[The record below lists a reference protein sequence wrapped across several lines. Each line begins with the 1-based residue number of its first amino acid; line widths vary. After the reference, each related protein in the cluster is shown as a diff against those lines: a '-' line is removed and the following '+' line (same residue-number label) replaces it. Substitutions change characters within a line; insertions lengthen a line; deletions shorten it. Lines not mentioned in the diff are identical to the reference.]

1 AVSNFTFTATVSNT
15 ALATVSV
22 TATNNGSLSNAVY
35 TLSITPGTNQNGTT
49 PIQLIASEAGLF
61 TTNTLLLTIQP
72 VNQAPTF
79 TLATNFLVAA
89 EESGLVTNAG
99 FALNMY
105 AGATNQAS
113 QTWTFT
119 ALTVTGNATNA
130 AFTNL
135 PAIGTNGT
143 LSFKPVAHSY
153 GTNLVT
159 VIMKTTGA
167 TNNGGINTATN
178 TFTLAVLPVSH
189 APVINLFTNVVVLE
203 NAAATNTTVNVWD
216 YDLAVSNFTFTATV
230 SNTTLATVSVTA
242 TNNGSLSNAVYT
254 LTITPGTNQNGTT
267 PIQLISSEAGLF
279 TTNSLTLTVKPVNQT
294 PSFTFSTNRLVV
306 AENAG
311 VVTNGF
317 FVTNIYVGATNQS
330 GQTWLFA
337 VSCPTNNATNVTFA
351 QFPAISTNG
360 TLVFKTANYA
370 FGTNQV
376 TVSMT
381 TSGSITNGGVNSC
394 TNTFDLA
401 VVQGQYP
408 PAITG
413 LTNKNMLEN
422 AITNLTMPFTVFDP
436 LTTNFNIT
444 CTSANTNLLTVSV
457 TGLGTN
463 HTLVF
468 APVTNAFGTN
478 TVTVTV
484 DDGTLTNSATLT
496 AGIAWVNQAPSFNL
510 AIQSYIVDKYDVAVS
525 LANAV
530 TNIQAGPTN
539 ESGQTVTFVVTN
551 SNSSLFLNQPTVSSL
566 GTLIFTPGKVA
577 GIVTVGIRAVDNGGA
592 LNGGVSNSASQTLT
606 ITIPPNP
613 FNYLAGKFTGLFYD
627 TNDISINSAGYFD
640 LLMANDG
647 TFTGFINNLGS
658 SNGFSGQFSIS
669 NATMSVTSGNYV
681 LNFTANTSANWTET
695 VNGTVSN

>member
-1 AVSNFTFTATVSNT
+1 
-15 ALATVSV
+15 
-22 TATNNGSLSNAVY
+22 
-35 TLSITPGTNQNGTT
+35 
-49 PIQLIASEAGLF
+49 
-61 TTNTLLLTIQP
+61 
-72 VNQAPTF
+72 
-79 TLATNFLVAA
+79 
-89 EESGLVTNAG
+89 LVTNAG
-99 FALNMY
+99 FAKNM
-105 AGATNQAS
+105 
-113 QTWTFT
+113 
-119 ALTVTGNATNA
+119 
-130 AFTNL
+130 
-135 PAIGTNGT
+135 
-143 LSFKPVAHSY
+143 
-153 GTNLVT
+153 
-159 VIMKTTGA
+159 
-167 TNNGGINTATN
+167 
-178 TFTLAVLPVSH
+178 
-189 APVINLFTNVVVLE
+189 
-203 NAAATNTTVNVWD
+203 
-216 YDLAVSNFTFTATV
+216 
-230 SNTTLATVSVTA
+230 
-242 TNNGSLSNAVYT
+242 
-254 LTITPGTNQNGTT
+254 
-267 PIQLISSEAGLF
+267 
-279 TTNSLTLTVKPVNQT
+279 
-294 PSFTFSTNRLVV
+294 
-306 AENAG
+306 
-311 VVTNGF
+311 
-317 FVTNIYVGATNQS
+317 YVGATNQS
-330 GQTWLFA
+330 GQSWSFA

-360 TLVFKTANYA
+360 TLIFKSANYA

-376 TVSMT
+376 TVTMT
-381 TSGSITNGGVNSC
+381 TSGSTTNGGVNSC
-394 TNTFDLA
+394 TNTFALA

-496 AGIAWVNQAPSFNL
+496 AGVAWVNQAPSFNL
-510 AIQSYIVDKYDVAVS
+510 AIQSYIVDKYDVAVT

-539 ESGQTVTFVVTN
+539 ESSQLVTFVVTN
-551 SNSSLFLNQPTVSSL
+551 NNSSLFLNQPTVSSL

-592 LNGGVSNSASQTLT
+592 LNGGTSNSASQTLT

-627 TNDISINSAGYFD
+627 TNAISINSAGYFD
-640 LLMANDG
+640 LVMANDG
-647 TFTGFINNLGS
+647 TFTGFINNVGS

-669 NATMSVTSGNYV
+669 NATMSVTTGDYV

-695 VNGTVSN
+695 VNGTVSNTVAGWNVPLASYQGGYSASFQTALAGTYLVAMPGFDDPADGPAGDSVFNLTITASGVVSYDGYLADNTYVAATNQLSVEGLCPVYVPLYNNANKGLLIGWLGFTNGVANSLDTNSVLTWINVAGTTTLYAGGFTNQAVPVASAYTVSASAAVPFSSGSVVLSGGNLATPITNSVTISDNVITVDPAATNGLSLYLNSGTGEITGWFVTPGSHTNYIESAILQDLNSCSGYFIGTNQGGLFIMDGN